1 MNARRFP
8 AYPVFFAMARIYR
21 RADDAISLRD
31 IWTIA
36 DGELNKAAGVACGRL
51 RDEMELADL
60 HREVAWS
67 AQALIEFADL
77 ANFTHSGKG
86 RVQYKNYLYFEAV
99 HALREATVGML
110 NGSPRASTGL
120 LRSVLEITLLHC
132 WWQKC
137 IERKGSS
144 EQFYDW
150 LEGRRSIKPKFR
162 DMVANNFEWLEIP
175 ADPAARDDV
184 QRTYDR
190 LCSYVHAPIRE
201 ESVTMLNRGNVSEV
215 GVGVLRHWLVLA
227 RDALRIALEQLV
239 HLYPQCLFPV
249 DINRKFGFNP
259 PVGMYFDRFNFVPL
273 EAVFGAA
280 RIDSWRARLQN
291 HTMVEGAMNFY
302 KSRPDLTDEQ
312 VLQTWDDTEGPDGTD
327 RDTDDPVVLWF
338 KVKARMRVLSMVLT
352 YSEPVKPHW

>member
-1 MNARRFP
+1 
-8 AYPVFFAMARIYR
+8 
-21 RADDAISLRD
+21 
-31 IWTIA
+31 
-36 DGELNKAAGVACGRL
+36 
-51 RDEMELADL
+51 
-60 HREVAWS
+60 
-67 AQALIEFADL
+67 
-77 ANFTHSGKG
+77 
-86 RVQYKNYLYFEAV
+86 
-99 HALREATVGML
+99 
-110 NGSPRASTGL
+110 
-120 LRSVLEITLLHC
+120 
-132 WWQKC
+132 
-137 IERKGSS
+137 
-144 EQFYDW
+144 
-150 LEGRRSIKPKFR
+150 
-162 DMVANNFEWLEIP
+162 MVANNFEWLEIP

-249 DINRKFGFNP
+249 DINRKFGFTP

>member
-1 MNARRFP
+1 
-8 AYPVFFAMARIYR
+8 MARIFR
-21 RADDAISLRD
+21 SPEDTISLRD
-31 IWTIA
+31 VWTIT
-36 DGELNKAAGVACGRL
+36 DGELNEAAGVAYRRL
-51 RDEMELADL
+51 REERKLADL

-77 ANFTHSGKG
+77 ANFTYSGKG
-86 RVQYKNYLYFEAV
+86 RVQYKNYLYFEAA

-110 NGSPRASTGL
+110 NGSPRAATGL
-120 LRSVLEITLLHC
+120 LRSVLEMVLLHC
-132 WWQKC
+132 WWQKR
-137 IERKGSS
+137 IERMGNS

-150 LEGRRSIKPKFR
+150 LEGRRSTKPKFR
-162 DMVANNFEWLEIP
+162 DLVANNFEWLEIP
-175 ADPAARDDV
+175 ADPAKDNV
-184 QRTYDR
+184 QSTYDR

-201 ESVTMLNRGNVSEV
+201 ESVIMLNQGNVGEV

-227 RDALRIALEQLV
+227 RDTLEIALEQLV

-280 RIDSWRARLQN
+280 RIDSWRARLGD

-302 KSRPDLTDEQ
+302 KSRPDITDEQ
-312 VLQTWDDTEGPDGTD
+312 VLQTWDDMEGPDDAD
-327 RDTDDPVVLWF
+327 RESDDPVVLWF
-338 KVKARMRVLSMVLT
+338 KVKAQMRVLSMVLT
-352 YSEPVKPHW
+352 YSEPLRPHW